1 MKDFLEILKQ
11 PLFEIGKFKVDAY
24 IILYL
29 IIIIAITNLILYV
42 LRKIIKKAGSMKHAD
57 PGRQHSFTLLVTYFI
72 WVIAISLILETIGI
86 KITIL
91 LAGSAALMVGL
102 GLGLQSTFNDIVSG
116 IILLFEGSI
125 RVNDVME
132 VDGIVGRVTEINL
145 RTSKLLT
152 REGIIM
158 IVPNHKFINE
168 NVINWTHNLDAT
180 RFTVTV
186 GVAYGSDVEK
196 VKAIL
201 LKCAEGHEHI
211 KQDDDKHQIIV
222 RFKDFG
228 DSALNFELMFWSLH
242 IFGIENVK
250 SDLRYRIDAAFRKEK
265 ITIPFPQRVVHQ
277 FQQE

>member
-1 MKDFLEILKQ
+1 
-11 PLFEIGKFKVDAY
+11 
-24 IILYL
+24 
-29 IIIIAITNLILYV
+29 
-42 LRKIIKKAGSMKHAD
+42 
-57 PGRQHSFTLLVTYFI
+57 
-72 WVIAISLILETIGI
+72 
-86 KITIL
+86 
-91 LAGSAALMVGL
+91 
-102 GLGLQSTFNDIVSG
+102 
-116 IILLFEGSI
+116 
-125 RVNDVME
+125 
-132 VDGIVGRVTEINL
+132 
-145 RTSKLLT
+145 
-152 REGIIM
+152 M

-211 KQDDDKHQIIV
+211 KQDDNKHQIIV

-277 FQQE
+277 YKQE

>member
-29 IIIIAITNLILYV
+29 IIILAITNLILYV

-72 WVIAISLILETIGI
+72 WVIAIALILETIGI

>member
-1 MKDFLEILKQ
+1 MKELLEILKQ
-11 PLFEIGKFKVDAY
+11 PLFEIGKFKVDTY

-29 IIIIAITNLILYV
+29 VIIIVVTNLILYI

-57 PGRQHSFTLLVTYFI
+57 PGRQHSFSLLITYFI
-72 WVIAISLILETIGI
+72 WVIAIALILETIGI

-132 VDGIVGRVTEINL
+132 VDGIVGKVTQINL
-145 RTSKLLT
+145 RTSELLT

-158 IVPNHKFINE
+158 IVPNHKFIND

-180 RFTVTV
+180 RFSLEV

-196 VKAIL
+196 VKIIL
-201 LKCAEGHEHI
+201 LNCATQHERI
-211 KQDDDKHQIIV
+211 KQDDEKHKVLV

-228 DSALNFELMFWSLH
+228 ESSLNFELLFWSHH

-250 SDLRYRIDAAFRKEK
+250 SDLRYKIDAAFRKEK

-277 FQQE
+277 FRQE